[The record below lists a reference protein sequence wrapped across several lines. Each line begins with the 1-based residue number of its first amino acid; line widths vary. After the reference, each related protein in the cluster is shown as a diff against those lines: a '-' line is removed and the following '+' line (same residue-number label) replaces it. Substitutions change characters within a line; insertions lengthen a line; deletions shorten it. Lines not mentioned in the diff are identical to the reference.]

1 MDSPQSD
8 PPSDPE
14 DSGSDPEDPGPGVSG
29 PEEPPSRSRLIAI
42 AGSVGYVIGAFIIA
56 FAGSIALMMPL
67 MIGLMVTDNLE
78 LVEYLFEGD
87 GFVFLAAAE
96 SAMLGLGAVGLAALS
111 VMRGWIPKSDFGLSI
126 PTNRQFVV
134 SLIAIA
140 GLVALG
146 MALSIISN
154 TLGIPASEHSLIDE
168 NASATYFL
176 ALAVISILIIGPAE
190 ELLFRGVIQNYMRPA
205 FGSAGAIVLTSVLF
219 SSIHLPAY
227 FTATFAEAVVSLGVV
242 LALSLVLG
250 WLYEKYENLYLV
262 MWIHGGY
269 NAVLFLFQAFL

>member
-1 MDSPQSD
+1 M
-8 PPSDPE
+8 
-14 DSGSDPEDPGPGVSG
+14 
-29 PEEPPSRSRLIAI
+29 IAI

-67 MIGLMVTDNLE
+67 MIGLMVTDSLE

-126 PTNRQFVV
+126 PTNRQFVI